1 MRQHV
6 PALAAALAVMNATSA
21 RAQAQPSAANTSPR
35 TAVVVLGDGTPLLSA
50 DRSGT
55 SIGVVVRGT
64 VYVFDAGP
72 GVLRRLFEAQQR
84 LGLGIATLGPVFVT
98 HLHSDH
104 TLGLPA
110 LLYRPGMPPL
120 RVYGPPGIQKMLNG
134 ILDAWSEDRQIRS
147 RSSMA
152 RDNALGRLAGSAT
165 ATEVTSGIVFRDSN
179 VTVTAFRVPHGDWPT
194 ALGYRIDAPGRSI
207 VISGDTR
214 PAQSIVDAC
223 NGCDLLIHEVYN
235 GETPMPA
242 GDSTYFRDFHTSAG
256 ELGDIARRARPRVL
270 LLYHQIFLG
279 GSSVDLIRQVGTTFR
294 GPVIS
299 ARDLDVY

>member
-1 MRQHV
+1 MRQHLV
-6 PALAAALAVMNATSA
+6 ALAAALTSMNACNA
-21 RAQAQPSAANTSPR
+21 HAQPQPSAVNTSLR
-35 TAVVVLGDGTPLLSA
+35 SAVVVLGDGTPLLSA

-64 VYVFDAGP
+64 IYVFDAGP

-104 TLGLPA
+104 TLGLPE
-110 LLYRPGMPPL
+110 LLYPPGMPSL
-120 RVYGPPGIQKMLNG
+120 RVYGPPGIHKMLNS
-134 ILDAWSEDRQIRS
+134 ILDAWAEDREVRS
-147 RSSMA
+147 HSTMP
-152 RDNALGRLAGSAT
+152 RDNALARQAGGAT
-165 ATEVTSGIVFRDSN
+165 ATEVTSGVVFRDSN
-179 VTVTAFRVPHGDWPT
+179 VTVTAFRVAHGDWPT
-194 ALGYRIDAPGRSI
+194 ALGYRIEAPGRSI

-214 PAQSIVDAC
+214 PTQAIADAC
-223 NGCDLLIHEVYN
+223 NGCDLLVHAVYN

-242 GDSTYFRDFHTSAG
+242 GDSTYFRRFHTSAI

-270 LLYHQIFLG
+270 LLYHQLFFG
-279 GSSVDLIRQVGTTFR
+279 GNSADLIRQVGTTFR

>member
-6 PALAAALAVMNATSA
+6 VAIAAALTSMNAFSA
-21 RAQAQPSAANTSPR
+21 HPQPQPSAANVPLRS
-35 TAVVVLGDGTPLLSA
+35 AVVVLGDGTPLLSA

-84 LGLGIATLGPVFVT
+84 LGLGIVTFGPVFVT

-104 TLGLPA
+104 TLGLPE
-110 LLYRPGMPPL
+110 LLYPPGMPAL
-120 RVYGPPGIQKMLNG
+120 RVYGPPGIQKMLNS
-134 ILDAWSEDRQIRS
+134 ILDAWAEDRAVRS
-147 RSSMA
+147 RSTMP
-152 RDNALGRLAGSAT
+152 RDNALARQAGGAT
-165 ATEVTSGIVFRDSN
+165 ATEVTNGIVFRDSN
-179 VTVTAFRVPHGDWPT
+179 VTVTAFRVAHGDWPT
-194 ALGYRIDAPGRSI
+194 ALGYRIEAPDRSI

-214 PAQSIVDAC
+214 PTQAIADAC
-223 NGCDLLIHEVYN
+223 NGCDLLVHAVYN
-235 GETPMPA
+235 GEAPMPA
-242 GDSTYFRDFHTSAG
+242 GDSTYFRRFHTSAI
-256 ELGDIARRARPRVL
+256 ELGDVARRARPRVL
-270 LLYHQIFLG
+270 VLYHQLFFG
-279 GSSVDLIRQVGTTFR
+279 GGPADLIRQVGTTFR